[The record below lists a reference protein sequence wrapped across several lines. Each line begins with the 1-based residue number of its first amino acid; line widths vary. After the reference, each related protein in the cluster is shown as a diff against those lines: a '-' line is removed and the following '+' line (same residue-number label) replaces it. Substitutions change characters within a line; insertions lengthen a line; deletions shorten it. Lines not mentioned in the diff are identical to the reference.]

1 MTGLQVLS
9 KKDLQDRYDQILAKS
24 GLTREQIQCPSEEII
39 LQSSSGVTGEPFLIP
54 RSREDVLDILERCF
68 FAHYRRKYGTLP
80 QRVAMFGGI
89 SHAQAAL
96 KLKIHGI
103 DIRSF
108 SLEEVD
114 LLDTFEP
121 DMLSAYPSIFRE
133 LIEEPSIRL
142 SQLKAVKLGGE
153 RIFPADL
160 HKIAERFPGISVME
174 QLGSTEM
181 PGIATKCH
189 ENGVL
194 STPYILEKGRFSF
207 LFETRD
213 GWQDLIVRD
222 HFPKQ
227 LFPIDGFYFI
237 GDEALVVDSRI
248 LDVRR
253 KGDVA
258 FNYYPYTDDLLR
270 MGCTNVQWDLANKVL
285 FYSGRIELRN
295 RFSTDTME
303 FTTVKKT
310 QLKRIHPSNK
320 LPLVISDCQ

>member
-9 KKDLQDRYDQILAKS
+9 KEDLQNRYDQILEKS
-24 GLTREQIQCPSEEII
+24 GLTREEVQSPSDDIVV
-39 LQSSSGVTGEPFLIP
+39 QSSSGVTGEPFLIP
-54 RSREDVLDILERCF
+54 RSKEDVLDILERCF
-68 FAHYRRKYGTLP
+68 FTHYRRKYRTLP

-133 LIEEPSIRL
+133 LIEEPNTRL

-153 RIFPADL
+153 RIFSADL
-160 HKIAERFPGISVME
+160 EKIHKRFPGIPVLE

-194 STPYILEKGRFSF
+194 STSYILEKERFSF
-207 LFETRD
+207 LFEDQD

-222 HFPKQ
+222 HFPNQ
-227 LFPIDGFYFI
+227 LFPIDEFYFI
-237 GDEALVVDSRI
+237 GDEALVVDSKI
-248 LDVRR
+248 LGVRR

-258 FNYYPYTDDLLR
+258 FHYYPYIEELLR

-285 FYSGRIELRN
+285 FYSGRIELQN

-303 FTTVKKT
+303 FVTVKKT
-310 QLKRIHPSNK
+310 QLERIHPSNK